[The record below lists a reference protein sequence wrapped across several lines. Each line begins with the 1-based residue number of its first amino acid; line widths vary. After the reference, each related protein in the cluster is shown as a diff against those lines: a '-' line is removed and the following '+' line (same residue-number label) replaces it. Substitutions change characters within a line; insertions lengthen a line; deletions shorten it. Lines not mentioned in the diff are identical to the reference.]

1 MPRLDIKALS
11 ERHHAITSAVAA
23 DLYEAACVCLHR
35 HHTSPQTLEVDN
47 EGDRES
53 VEIEW
58 DEPDER
64 TLSARAS
71 ERPTTEAGASAIVV
85 AAVEHAR
92 GLFAVTRGDVGSG
105 ADYYLLPN
113 GVPFDDLEEAVRL
126 EVSGVNRG
134 PAGRV
139 RRRMIEKVRQ
149 ALRGDNNLPA
159 IVGVVGFSCRLVL
172 LQELEIIS

>member
-1 MPRLDIKALS
+1 MPRLNIKALS
-11 ERHHAITSAVAA
+11 ERHHAITPAVAA
-23 DLYEAACVCLHR
+23 DLYEAACVCLQR
-35 HHTSPQTLEVDN
+35 HHTSPQEFELDK
-47 EGDRES
+47 EGEREL

-64 TLSARAS
+64 TPGARAS

-92 GLFAVTRGDVGSG
+92 GLFAVARADVGSG

-126 EVSGVNRG
+126 EVSGVNLGSARH
-134 PAGRV
+134 V
-139 RRRMIEKVRQ
+139 RQRLAEKVRQ
-149 ALRGDNNLPA
+149 ALRGDSNLPA
-159 IVGVVGFSCRLVL
+159 IVGVVGFRPRLVL
-172 LQELEIIS
+172 LQELEILS

>member
-11 ERHHAITSAVAA
+11 ERHHAITPAIAA
-23 DLYEAACVCLHR
+23 DLYEAACVCLQR
-35 HHTSPQTLEVDN
+35 HHTSPQTFDLDDEGNTTEV
-47 EGDRES
+47 E
-53 VEIEW
+53 VEW
-58 DEPDER
+58 DAPDER
-64 TLSARAS
+64 TPGARAG

-92 GLFAVTRGDVGSG
+92 GLFAVARADVGSG

-134 PAGRV
+134 LARRV
-139 RRRMIEKVRQ
+139 RRRLSEKVRQ
-149 ALRGDNNLPA
+149 VRRGDDNLPA
-159 IVGVVGFSCRLVL
+159 IAGVVGFEPRLVV
-172 LQELEIIS
+172 LQELEILS